1 MFTERFEPPHSLSM
15 SKKKLEPIA
24 NINIWSYIFYKT
36 VLCYVQ
42 GAQKKLDTASFIE
55 QDQRFRIHI
64 MFLNLVE
71 KSILYLLFYCVF
83 FALSYVQ
90 GALVMNL

>member
-1 MFTERFEPPHSLSM
+1 M
-15 SKKKLEPIA
+15 SKKKLEHVA

-36 VLCYVQ
+36 VLRYVQ
-42 GAQKKLDTASFIE
+42 GAQKKLETASFIE

-64 MFLNLVE
+64 MLLNLVE
-71 KSILYLLFYCVF
+71 KSILYLLFYFVF
-83 FALSYVQ
+83 IALSYVQ